1 MSTAPMTK
9 IGNRQLQLL
18 ARARMLE
25 AHQYLT
31 SAEISALHPN
41 DAGKDRL
48 MGTLVAPKQIARL
61 RAVYDIHGRRPTRS
75 GVKRTGGFCG
85 ALQRYRKHQLR
96 AEAQKLRARARALDK
111 VAQRYVFR
119 PSEVVA

>member
-1 MSTAPMTK
+1 MATPMYK
-9 IGNRQLQLL
+9 IGNRQAQLL
-18 ARARMLE
+18 AEARALQGY
-25 AHQYLT
+25 QYLT
-31 SAEISALHPN
+31 SAEVSALHPN

-61 RAVYDIHGRRPTRS
+61 RAVYDIHGRPTRS

>member
-1 MSTAPMTK
+1 MATPMYR
-9 IGNRQLQLL
+9 IGNRQAGLMAE
-18 ARARMLE
+18 ARALQGY
-25 AHQYLT
+25 QYLT

-48 MGTLVAPKQIARL
+48 AGTPVITPKQIARL
-61 RAVYDIHGRRPTRS
+61 RATYEISGRPTRS

-119 PSEVVA
+119 PGVPAV